1 MIGTDAMP
9 FGTRVRYQDRIWT
22 VVGLDPTFNEA
33 VQIVAV
39 DNGAQKC
46 VMPDLL
52 EEVGYEQ

>member
-1 MIGTDAMP
+1 MIGTDVMP
-9 FGTRVRYQDRIWT
+9 FGTRVRYQDRTWT
-22 VVGLDPTFNEA
+22 VLGLDPTFDEA

-39 DNGAQKC
+39 DNGARKC